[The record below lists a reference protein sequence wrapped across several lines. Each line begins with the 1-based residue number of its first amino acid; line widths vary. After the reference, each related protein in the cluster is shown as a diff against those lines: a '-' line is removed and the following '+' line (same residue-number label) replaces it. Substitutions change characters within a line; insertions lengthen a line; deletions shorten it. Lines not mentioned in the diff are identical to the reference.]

1 MKVTVKSSTPRET
14 RGKMLFI
21 HIKQRNKQP
30 MGNTDIKY

>member
-14 RGKMLFI
+14 RGKMFI

-30 MGNTDIKY
+30 MANTDIKY